1 MADDKGHEK
10 LTYEIKGIGTTNY
23 KLKSLVWVNFPLVYT
38 QTVLMVS
45 WCLYAL
51 LLFSSQYI
59 DPDATSWKKID
70 STTGTQFNPL
80 QNPHQKVNK
89 NPHGKAFK
97 MFYQKIQ

>member
-10 LTYEIKGIGTTNY
+10 LTFEIKGIGTTNY

-45 WCLYAL
+45 WGLYAL

-59 DPDATSWKKID
+59 DPDATTWKKFN
-70 STTGTQFNPL
+70 STGT
-80 QNPHQKVNK
+80 
-89 NPHGKAFK
+89 
-97 MFYQKIQ
+97 